1 MKLGIIG
8 LPQTGKTTI
17 FNAFTRQDQPT
28 VMSGRI
34 EVHTAVVNV
43 PDKRIDKLAE
53 IYHPKKVTF
62 AKVTYADIAGLE
74 GRGQGDI
81 SGQLRNEL
89 GNMDAFIHV
98 VRVFEDDSVP
108 HPFESIDPARDIE
121 AMNTELLLNDLITVE
136 NKLERLAA
144 DRGKGGRDKEAI
156 EKKFAL
162 FTKVQEHLTEG
173 LPLRDM
179 DLAAEEIK
187 DISGYQF
194 LTRKPMLIVLNLG
207 EKQDQPDVA
216 EVSGDM
222 PLVGLQGKLE
232 MDLAQ
237 LPEDEAV
244 EFLAEYGITEP
255 GLNRMIRESYDLLG
269 LQSFF
274 TVGEDEVRSWSVKIG
289 ATAQQAAGVIH
300 NDLARGFIRAEV
312 ARYDYLVESRSLS
325 ALRDQGKLQVEGKQY
340 IVRDGDIVH
349 VRFNV

>member
-1 MKLGIIG
+1 MLC
-8 LPQTGKTTI
+8 
-17 FNAFTRQDQPT
+17 A
-28 VMSGRI
+28 
-34 EVHTAVVNV
+34 
-43 PDKRIDKLAE
+43 
-53 IYHPKKVTF
+53 
-62 AKVTYADIAGLE
+62 
-74 GRGQGDI
+74 
-81 SGQLRNEL
+81 
-89 GNMDAFIHV
+89 
-98 VRVFEDDSVP
+98 VFEDDSIP
-108 HPFESIDPARDIE
+108 HPSESLDPARDIE
-121 AMNTELLLNDLITVE
+121 TMNTELLLNDLITVE

-144 DRGKGGRDKEAI
+144 DRGKGGRDKDAI
-156 EKKFAL
+156 EKEFSL
-162 FTKVQEHLTEG
+162 FTRLQAHLSEG
-173 LPLRDM
+173 LPLRVM
-179 DLAAEEIK
+179 ELAAEDIK

-207 EKQDQPDVA
+207 EEQDQPDVD
-216 EVSGDM
+216 EVSGDL
-222 PLVGLQGKLE
+222 PVVGLQGKLE

-274 TVGEDEVRSWSVKIG
+274 TVGEDEVRSWPVKIG

-300 NDLARGFIRAEV
+300 TDLARGFIRAEV
-312 ARYDYLVESRSLS
+312 ARYDYLVESKSLS